1 MKLFLIVILIALA
14 AFSLVAC
21 GTGGEDVAPSEIVST
36 PIPESPPAP
45 TPETE
50 QDSVET
56 EAGFTIY
63 HALNDLDYMMWVL
76 ENNFPFWSVAYWAR
90 GVDIPLLADNARRAI
105 KDAEKLDEDIFLD
118 LMAENFETLMGIGH
132 FSIIIPLHYHMIR
145 IGASGGFISNTGF
158 FELLNSRPVQ
168 DFYSTRVIDYEE
180 ITLEVLVAESPQPII
195 KTMEEESIAI
205 ITIPQFAYIGED
217 AENEIIELYSR
228 LNDFRHLIIDIRGNP
243 GGNLNLLGII
253 MGLHSDIA
261 STATEMFV
269 FFKDGEYITRFTA
282 GSLVSGVFPGQAAG
296 RYVFGSVDELLEK
309 NDFTQ
314 LVPDDIERFTYAF
327 PATVRI
333 TAPIGAERV
342 DFDGSVW
349 MLVDERVGSAA
360 QITAW
365 LAKDMDFA
373 TIVGEITGGAYGG
386 FRTYSAMPNTGILFI
401 FDAFYIT
408 DRHGRP
414 LEAGTIPHHFNHPG
428 MDAMETV
435 LALIA
440 EGEY

>member
-1 MKLFLIVILIALA
+1 
-14 AFSLVAC
+14 
-21 GTGGEDVAPSEIVST
+21 
-36 PIPESPPAP
+36 
-45 TPETE
+45 
-50 QDSVET
+50 
-56 EAGFTIY
+56 
-63 HALNDLDYMMWVL
+63 
-76 ENNFPFWSVAYWAR
+76 
-90 GVDIPLLADNARRAI
+90 
-105 KDAEKLDEDIFLD
+105 
-118 LMAENFETLMGIGH
+118 
-132 FSIIIPLHYHMIR
+132 
-145 IGASGGFISNTGF
+145 
-158 FELLNSRPVQ
+158 VQ

-205 ITIPQFAYIGED
+205 ITIAQFAYIGED

-253 MGLHSDIA
+253 MGLHNNIA
-261 STATEMFV
+261 SAATEMFV
-269 FFKDGEYITRFTA
+269 FFKDGEYITRFSA

-296 RYVFGSVDELLEK
+296 RYVFGSVDELLAE
-309 NDFTQ
+309 NDFPQ

-365 LAKDMDFA
+365 LAKDMSFA
-373 TIVGEITGGAYGG
+373 TLVGEITGGAYGG